1 MSDSREILDLDV
13 DFEDYPNWVEENRT
27 LFLKET
33 ILASEEM
40 VHNNLDDI
48 LIMTINVKSDIGG
61 MRLVCNLN
69 REDLVESM
77 EKVLEKCVE
86 DEEYELAQRVKNLQD
101 YINEHNL

>member
-1 MSDSREILDLDV
+1 MNDSREILDFEV
-13 DFEDYPNWVEENRT
+13 DFDEYPDWVEDNRY

-33 ILASEEM
+33 IGAAEEM
-40 VHNNLDDI
+40 VHDDLDGVH
-48 LIMTINVKSDIGG
+48 IMTITVKSVIGS

-69 REDLVESM
+69 REDLVESL

-101 YINEHNL
+101 YINEYDL